1 MDLYSRLSA
10 ALAIFLCALGV
21 QAQDI
26 GGTTDWLQ
34 KSQNG
39 ADIPNAA
46 LFRTN
51 IGAGMGGGSV
61 TSITC
66 GSGLSCSVNPII
78 IAGTV
83 DLKNSAAVLH
93 QFYTS
98 VVGNVLVGSRPACV
112 DLSDSGT
119 ACQAASS
126 SFFAV
131 ANNLSEGTAS
141 TMRTNLGLVIGTN
154 VEAWS
159 AALDT
164 FASNGSAYYLNGSH
178 INAGVVGSSYGGAGA
193 ITGALKAN
201 GSGTVSQAACADLS
215 NASASCSTDATN
227 ASNLNAGTVASA
239 RGGAGSIN
247 GALKGNGSGVVS
259 QAACGDLSNA
269 AASCSTDATNA
280 ANIGSG
286 TLPTGRMPALTGDT
300 ITSANAVATTTT
312 KVSGP
317 VAANTQINAP
327 TNYNVQ
333 FGSGTYCAPDSYSPG
348 SGGTAT
354 LDLSKCNYKVIT
366 MPAGNITIA
375 ISNATTGDLFVV
387 DVVEDSVGSRTLTYF
402 TTIKWPAAAAMS
414 TSGANKTDTFGCRVT
429 GSNTYNCY
437 IVGQNL

>member
-215 NASASCSTDATN
+215 NA
-227 ASNLNAGTVASA
+227 
-239 RGGAGSIN
+239 
-247 GALKGNGSGVVS
+247 
-259 QAACGDLSNA
+259 